1 MSITTLQ
8 NGYQTLPLNATYAV
22 TVEPAL
28 EPLTLN
34 ELKDRLRIGT
44 CDFDS
49 ELTDLL
55 KAARKQV
62 ENDSHQKLVTQTV
75 ALYLDGFPSGD
86 TIEIR
91 MLPVSSVTSVTYVD
105 EDVATQ
111 TLSASAYTTD
121 LVGKPARII
130 LLENQTW
137 EDTEQAYPR
146 AVTVTFVA
154 GAAVSAVPVEA
165 KLAIVEWCRMHWGNC
180 DGDGNKYKNLINS
193 LAWSGYW
200 KAV

>member
-1 MSITTLQ
+1 MI
-8 NGYQTLPLNATYAV
+8 PLNAAYAV
-22 TVEPAL
+22 TVEPTA

-34 ELKDRLRIGT
+34 ELKDRLRVGT

-62 ENDSHQKLVTQTV
+62 ENDSHRKLVTQTV
-75 ALYLDGFPSGD
+75 ALYLDRFPSGD

-91 MLPVSSVTSVTYVD
+91 MLPVASVTSVQYVD

-111 TLSASAYTTD
+111 TYASSRYVTD
-121 LVGKPARII
+121 LVGKPPRII
-130 LLENQTW
+130 LLETQSW
-137 EDTEQAYPR
+137 EDTEPAYPR

-154 GAAVSAVPVEA
+154 GAAVASVPVEA
-165 KLAIVEWCRMHWGNC
+165 KLALVEWCRMHWGNC
-180 DGDGNKYKNLINS
+180 DGDGNKYRNLINS